1 MKVIRVSEFGPP
13 EVLRIV
19 TVPDPRPAA
28 NAVVIRT
35 EAIGLGYMD
44 TAARRG
50 ESYLATSPGF
60 APGYEVAGTVLDVG
74 LGVDATWL
82 GSRVFAVL
90 RQGGGCADR
99 VELPVEELI
108 RLPEQIS
115 YDEAV
120 ATGLNALVAQA
131 GSARLSMS
139 ATDRILI
146 RGAGGGIGLMCV
158 QYARLRGGSIVATTS
173 SKERGERLLAL
184 GASSIWNRLTGAQ
197 EGPESFDVIIDT
209 VIGQEFPTFFS
220 TLAANGR
227 YLMCGGVGG
236 LPPSDFGMK
245 IVEHFHRSP
254 TLHAF
259 SLNSLS
265 IADVAREAA
274 ALFQHVR
281 AGRITPVIDSVMPLT
296 EVVAAHR
303 KLDAGLAF
311 GKIILRPGSA

>member
-13 EVLRIV
+13 EVLRV
-19 TVPDPRPAA
+19 ADVPDPQPAA
-28 NAVVIRT
+28 DAVVIKI

-60 APGYEVAGTVLDVG
+60 TPGYEVAGTIVDNG
-74 LGVDATWL
+74 PGVDDTWL

-90 RQGGGCADR
+90 RQGGGCAEC
-99 VELPVEELI
+99 VELPVEQLI
-108 RLPEQIS
+108 RLPEQVS
-115 YDEAV
+115 CDEAV

-131 GSARLSMS
+131 GLARVPM
-139 ATDRILI
+139 ADTDQILI

-158 QYARLRGGSIVATTS
+158 QYASLRGGSIVATTS

-184 GASSIWNRLTGAQ
+184 GASSIWNRLTGTQ
-197 EGPESFDVIIDT
+197 DGPESFDVIIDT
-209 VIGQEFPTFFS
+209 VVGKEFPAFFS
-220 TLAANGR
+220 KLGANGH
-227 YLMCGGVGG
+227 YLLCGGVGG
-236 LPPSDFGMK
+236 LPPNDFGMK
-245 IVEHFHRSP
+245 IVAHFHRSP

-281 AGRITPVIDSVMPLT
+281 AGRIAPVIDSVMPLT

-311 GKIILRPGSA
+311 GKIILRPG